1 MPPAVLLGLPVHRF
15 ATFGR
20 FDHRVRCRDLRDLRD
35 LRDRVALVAL
45 GGDLGGRT
53 VTGLGGPCAVVRLLG
68 VFRLLVLLLNR
79 GSQPRVFGRNRA
91 ARFPVLRME
100 TPSAARFE
108 EKFSSPWLENGKG
121 TTNP

>member
-1 MPPAVLLGLPVHRF
+1 MPPAVLLGLPVHRL

-20 FDHRVRCRDLRDLRD
+20 FDHRIRWRDLPD

-68 VFRLLVLLLNR
+68 VFRLLVLLLFR
-79 GSQPRVFGRNRA
+79 DSQPCFLGETWRNRA
-91 ARFPVLRME
+91 ARFPGLRME
-100 TPSAARFE
+100 TPSAAGFE